1 MGYEYDKIQGN
12 YPVVWLPDLP
22 KSDKKVIKCPL
33 FVIEVFQL
41 SFKIFFSYM
50 FCSRVG
56 FLLYDDCWDSV
67 S

>member
-33 FVIEVFQL
+33 FVIEVFQVSTLINVRKRSIYMPRCL
-41 SFKIFFSYM
+41 SVPNFPKS
-50 FCSRVG
+50 
-56 FLLYDDCWDSV
+56 D
-67 S
+67 